1 MPMLLVINN
10 YCSRFL
16 ASIASS
22 LLMLCLL
29 GPASALE
36 TRAKTGFIID
46 YSTGTVLLEKN
57 ADQPV
62 PPASMSKLMTLYVAF
77 EFIHSGKL
85 SLTETLRV
93 SQHAANYGGST
104 MFLDTSDRVKVED
117 LLRGIIVL
125 SGNDACAVI
134 AEALSPDGTE
144 AGFARIMTE
153 RAKQIGLSSSSFK
166 NSNGWPAEG
175 HLMSMRDL
183 ALLAGRLISEFPE
196 FYPMFSEV
204 EFEFDGRAPANTR
217 NRNPLLGL
225 GIGADGLKTGHTS
238 EAGYGLVGSAKQ
250 GDRRI
255 VFALSGMSSVQE
267 RAEEAE
273 AVVNWAF
280 RQFVQKS
287 FGSKGIRIAEV
298 DLWNG
303 ADRSV
308 GVVLGNDLK
317 VLVPVLGDEQVSFEL
332 EYENPIPAP
341 VKKGQKIAVLKVHPK
356 GLPETEVP
364 LLAEKDVAVGGFF
377 AHLST
382 AAKTLLNRVGSN
394 SEGAF

>member
-273 AVVNWAF
+273 ALVNWAF

>member
-46 YSTGTVLLEKN
+46 YTTGMVLLEKN

-250 GDRRI
+250 RDRRI

-273 AVVNWAF
+273 ALVNWAF

>member
-46 YSTGTVLLEKN
+46 YSTGMVLLEKN

-250 GDRRI
+250 EDRRI